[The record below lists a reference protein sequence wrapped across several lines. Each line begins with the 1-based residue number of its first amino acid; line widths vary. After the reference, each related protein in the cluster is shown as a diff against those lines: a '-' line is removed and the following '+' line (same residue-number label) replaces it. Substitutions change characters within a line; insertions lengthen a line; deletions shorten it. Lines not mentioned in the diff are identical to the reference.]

1 MPAAPSR
8 PRRPGL
14 VWAVFVWYVFSAGYT
29 VLSFALI
36 HAGVVPLTAEASR
49 YLGSL
54 SPLDYAVTLLALV
67 LNVAGAVSLLLLR
80 TVALYLF
87 VAALAL
93 NVAMVGLHAV
103 TKGFVAALGAG
114 GPIGLVLG
122 YGIAVLVCIYAW
134 RLHARGTLT

>member
-1 MPAAPSR
+1 
-8 PRRPGL
+8 
-14 VWAVFVWYVFSAGYT
+14 VWVVFAWYVFSAGYT
-29 VLSFALI
+29 VLSFVLI
-36 HAGVVPLTAEASR
+36 HSGVVPLTAEASR

-54 SPLDYAVTLLALV
+54 SPLDYAVTVLALV
-67 LNVAGAVSLLLLR
+67 LNVAGAISLLRLR
-80 TVALYLF
+80 TAALYLF

-122 YGIAVLVCIYAW
+122 YGISVLVCIYVW